1 MKVLIFSDS
10 HGKTVPM
17 CRAIEEEAPDHVLHL
32 GDYARDADFLRE
44 TYPHLPVTNVPG
56 NCDYGNTA
64 PESCT
69 LTLDGIRV
77 FMTHGHRYQ
86 VKYMYLRAIYA
97 ALEQDAQILLFGHT
111 HRAECFE
118 EKGLWALNPG
128 AAGQGSYGLLEIE
141 NSKFTL
147 RLRGQN

>member
-1 MKVLIFSDS
+1 MKVLVFSDS
-10 HGKTVPM
+10 HGKLEYM
-17 CRAIEEEAPDHVLHL
+17 HQAIASENPDHILHL
-32 GDYARDADFLRE
+32 GDHVRDFQALK
-44 TYPHLPVTNVPG
+44 TQYPQIPMTNVPG
-56 NCDYGNTA
+56 NCDYGDSS
-64 PESCT
+64 PESQT
-69 LTLDGIRV
+69 IVLDGVRI

-128 AAGQGSYGLLEIE
+128 AAGQGSYGVLELHE
-141 NSKFTL
+141 GTFMLNL
-147 RLRGQN
+147 RNLH